1 MCTLMHACGVFICEV
16 RVWNPFFLPFF
27 PDGCAAQIGEG
38 GKPVPFRANPWGKLT
53 QVGRYSWYQL
63 ISPSSWQPS
72 LHLCPRGGLV
82 QLPHGH
88 PTSHPASGVSAHRAW
103 LEGVLVTLKT
113 PK

>member
-38 GKPVPFRANPWGKLT
+38 GKPMSFRANPWGKLT
-53 QVGRYSWYQL
+53 QVGRYLWYQL

-72 LHLCPRGGLV
+72 LHLCPRGG
-82 QLPHGH
+82 PG
-88 PTSHPASGVSAHRAW
+88 PASSR
-103 LEGVLVTLKT
+103 T
-113 PK
+113 PHLSPSLWGLST

>member
-38 GKPVPFRANPWGKLT
+38 GKPMPFRANPWGKLT
-53 QVGRYSWYQL
+53 QVGRYLWYQL

-72 LHLCPRGGLV
+72 LHLCPRGG
-82 QLPHGH
+82 PG
-88 PTSHPASGVSAHRAW
+88 PASSR
-103 LEGVLVTLKT
+103 T
-113 PK
+113 PHLSPSLWGLST